1 LVTITVRREENQM
14 SKKTGSKCEVT
25 TPKSA
30 TLASKVLLN
39 PNSSKV
45 AKSLA
50 GALLNQAPNQ
60 SKSSGKK
67 K

>member
-1 LVTITVRREENQM
+1 MPQKN
-14 SKKTGSKCEVT
+14 GGKCEVT

-50 GALLNQAPNQ
+50 GALLSQAPNH
-60 SKSSGKK
+60 SKGGGKK